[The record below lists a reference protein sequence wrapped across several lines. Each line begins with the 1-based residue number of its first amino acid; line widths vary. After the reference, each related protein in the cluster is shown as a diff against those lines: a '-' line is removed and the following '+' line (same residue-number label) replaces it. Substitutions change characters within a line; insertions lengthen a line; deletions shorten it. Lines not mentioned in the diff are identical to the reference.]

1 MRININLAS
10 HPYEDAGDFYRRWG
24 TALGVLVLLTLG
36 LTGLVVHEW
45 MSTHSISKQIAGIR
59 KQINDLDDQKNR
71 EQAILNRSENRG
83 TRDRSTFVNQLIAI
97 KSFSWTQVL
106 ADMETLMPTRL
117 HIVSIQPELDKES
130 QLQVKIMAAGD
141 SSGKG
146 VELLQN
152 LEKSRYFR
160 KPVLRAITISPGGS
174 PGVQPGGD
182 TAKFELDAYYVPPAN
197 VPQLHV
203 PEKGKTPH
211 SNKPATG
218 RHPAVRNRAVRNRP
232 AIPGS
237 RGSTGE

>member
-83 TRDRSTFVNQLIAI
+83 TRDRSAFVNQLIAI

-141 SSGKG
+141 SWEKG
-146 VELLQN
+146 VELLKN

-160 KPVLRAITISPGGS
+160 KPVLTAIITPPNIP
-174 PGVQPGGD
+174 PGGD
-182 TAKFELDAYYVPPAN
+182 VAKFELDAYYVPPAN

>member
-24 TALGVLVLLTLG
+24 TALGVLVLLTMG
-36 LTGLVVHEW
+36 LIGLAVHEW
-45 MSTHSISKQIAGIR
+45 MSTHSISKQIADIR
-59 KQINDLDDQKNR
+59 KQITDLDDQKNR

-83 TRDRSTFVNQLIAI
+83 TRDRSAFVNQLIAI

-141 SSGKG
+141 SWEKG
-146 VELLQN
+146 VELLKN

-160 KPVLRAITISPGGS
+160 KPVLTAIINPTN
-174 PGVQPGGD
+174 VQPGGD
-182 TAKFELDAYYVPPAN
+182 VAKFELDAYYVPPADM
-197 VPQLHV
+197 PQVHV
-203 PEKGKTPH
+203 PEKGKAPH

-218 RHPAVRNRAVRNRP
+218 SHPAVRNPAVRNRS
-232 AIPGS
+232 AMLGS